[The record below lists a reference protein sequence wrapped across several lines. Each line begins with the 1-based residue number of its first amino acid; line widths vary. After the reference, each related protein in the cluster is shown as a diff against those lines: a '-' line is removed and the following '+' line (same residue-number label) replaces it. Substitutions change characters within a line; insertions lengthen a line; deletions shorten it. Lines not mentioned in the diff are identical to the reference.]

1 MGKGGLNR
9 LLLTSSDL
17 SPCGTSAQ
25 ISASDKRATHI
36 RTLLSSSTTLRIAV
50 EKSFTH
56 EAAPASVNADAS
68 VSITLPLSARIPA
81 RPPPPILLLIAM
93 QRPKAM
99 ARILEYTAQLGIGA
113 ILVVAADK
121 VEKSYWDS
129 KLFRVDVE
137 PKERNGLSVN
147 SLDKQYATVDCTV
160 ETEKHVALPGR
171 PRGLRNHPE
180 RDLLDCRQPTVR
192 RVDHLPRV
200 RRHLQ
205 EGITQAATDASLPSV
220 FLHKHGIL
228 SAAASVNSEWGAAY
242 QSRQNWAHLVLHPRA
257 RIGGQELASV
267 TEKVENAGECGV
279 VLAIGP
285 EGGWMDN
292 ELDGLEGMGFSRV
305 GLGERV
311 LRSETAVVV
320 ALGLAH
326 EGLRRREKG
335 E

>member
-9 LLLTSSDL
+9 LLLTSCDL
-17 SPCGTSAQ
+17 SPCGTFAQ

-36 RTLLSSSTTLRIAV
+36 RTLLSGSNTLRIAV

-56 EAAPASVNADAS
+56 EAAPASVSADGT
-68 VSITLPLSARIPA
+68 VHITLPLSARIPA

-99 ARILEYTAQLGIGA
+99 ARILEYTAQLGVSV

-137 PKERNGLSVN
+137 SGENNGLPVDV
-147 SLDKQYATVDCTV
+147 LDKQSATTDCAVAT
-160 ETEKHVALPGR
+160 ETDVALPGR
-171 PRGLRNHPE
+171 PRGSRNHPE

-192 RVDHLPRV
+192 RVDHHPRV

-205 EGITQAATDASLPSV
+205 EGITQAATDASLPST

-228 SAAASVNSEWGAAY
+228 SAAASANSEWGAAY
-242 QSRQNWAHLVLHPRA
+242 PARQNWAHLVLHPRA
-257 RIGGQELASV
+257 RTGGQELASL
-267 TEKVENAGECGV
+267 TEEVENAEEGGV

-285 EGGWMDN
+285 EGGWTDS
-292 ELDGLEGMGFSRV
+292 ELEGLEEMGFSRV

-326 EGLRRREKG
+326 EGLRRRWKDR
-335 E
+335 